1 MLIFTLQKK
10 NLFKFHVQLSSSFN
24 LFAQARE
31 TKKKT
36 FLFYLFKYLMDS
48 NLSAS
53 KSKYFDDTH
62 NIIKIYFLYENNIF
76 IAEIFTCLAELIE
89 LCE

>member
-1 MLIFTLQKK
+1 
-10 NLFKFHVQLSSSFN
+10 
-24 LFAQARE
+24 
-31 TKKKT
+31 
-36 FLFYLFKYLMDS
+36 MDS
-48 NLSAS
+48 NLSAN